1 MAVQRAGL
9 SRDRVLRAAVALVDR
24 EGLDRLTMRRLGADL
39 GVEAMTLYH
48 YVANREALLD
58 GIVEVVV
65 GDAVP
70 AIDTTTDWRPVLRAY
85 GTELREALRKRPG
98 VLPLVMS
105 RPAVTPSMLDVVES
119 VLDLLQ
125 RSGFSLEQAW
135 SLVRGTTVLAT
146 GSAVDP
152 GSLGEDDPITQSH
165 PQAAAAFAAAA
176 DRPDAMFEL
185 ALDGLLD
192 GYAGLLST

>member
-1 MAVQRAGL
+1 MVQRAGL
-9 SRDRVLRAAVALVDR
+9 SRDRVLRAAVDLVDR
-24 EGLDRLTMRRLGADL
+24 DGLDRLTMRRLGAEL

-48 YVANREALLD
+48 YVANRDALLD

-70 AIDTTTDWRPVLRAY
+70 VIDPGTDWRTALRDYGTGLRA
-85 GTELREALRKRPG
+85 ALRRRPA

-105 RPAVTPSMLDVVES
+105 RPAVTPSMLDLVES

-135 SLVRGTTVLAT
+135 ALVRGVTVLAT

-152 GSLGEDDPITQSH
+152 GSPGDDDPIAQSH
-165 PQAAAAFAAAA
+165 PQAAAAFTVAAAQ
-176 DRPDAMFEL
+176 PDAMFEL
-185 ALDGLLD
+185 TLDGLLD